1 MEKLDYDIKLAA
13 TIQTYRELKRIK
25 QSVMA
30 DALKILQAS
39 YCKIEK
45 AEILIS
51 PGQLKIISSI
61 LNTSI
66 LQILVIV
73 VADEILDFQFTPLSD
88 VLLKFVQTID
98 ENSSKTSLTIQELE
112 FIFSKIKARH
122 ALLILNNK

>member
-13 TIQTYRELKRIK
+13 TIKTYRELRRIK

-30 DALKILQAS
+30 DALKISQAS

-51 PGQLKIISSI
+51 PGKLKTICKTLS
-61 LNTSI
+61 TSI

-73 VADEILDFQFTPLSD
+73 EADELSNFQFTPLSD
-88 VLLKFVQTID
+88 VLLKFVGTID
-98 ENSSKTSLTIQELE
+98 DSTIKTSLTNEELE
-112 FIFSKIKARH
+112 FIFSK
-122 ALLILNNK
+122 